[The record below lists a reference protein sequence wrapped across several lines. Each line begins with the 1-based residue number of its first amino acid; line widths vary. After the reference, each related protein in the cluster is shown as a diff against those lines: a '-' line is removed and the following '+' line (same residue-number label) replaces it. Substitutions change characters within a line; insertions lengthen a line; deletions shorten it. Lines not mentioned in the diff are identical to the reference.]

1 MQDSEERRALCEF
14 GGPPFYFFLQGIAS
28 SFGQIL
34 VKSDLR
40 LARAWTCTM
49 TGMRCEEKFITS
61 CLSFRQNAA
70 TIGEKFA
77 GQRLDWQ
84 KVLSIVTDQGVAA
97 FLYGPLSSLKE
108 FPVPGH
114 VIQELRRISALT
126 TFRNH
131 LVGRTVHVL
140 LRALRTA
147 DVPVLVLKGVALL
160 HTVYKETPGMR
171 DCVDIDLL
179 VNEPNLSRAHQVLVG
194 LGYTPE
200 NDPLRLDDDAYH
212 LPMYLRQGDPI
223 GVELHF
229 GVARPDTPFRIEVA
243 DLHGRARPILTSGE
257 TMLVCSPEDMIL
269 HGILHLSFHKE
280 FVLKPLRQL
289 RDLGGIASKEPVD
302 WDQVCGLARRYRAER
317 SAYYALRLA
326 RVLLQAPIPEHVLS
340 TLRSSIGA
348 WELNLFAQV
357 EEEGI
362 YLSHDDPLRLFLQM
376 LLLQIPAYKGPAR
389 VQFLFNVLRHPMRSS
404 HSAYKLLPSQYRVSQ
419 FSPRHVL
426 LVVHLCSKIIGIGLG
441 LILRTIPRIATARPA
456 QPTTQNRHDERGPS
470 GPAKPRSEADG
481 RRSTKG

>member
-1 MQDSEERRALCEF
+1 
-14 GGPPFYFFLQGIAS
+14 
-28 SFGQIL
+28 
-34 VKSDLR
+34 
-40 LARAWTCTM
+40 M
-49 TGMRCEEKFITS
+49 TGMQSEEKFITS
-61 CLSFRQNAA
+61 CLSFGFNAA

-84 KVLSIVTDQGVAA
+84 KVLSIATDQGVAA

-108 FPVPGH
+108 FSVPGH
-114 VIQELRRISALT
+114 VIHELRRISALT
-126 TFRNH
+126 TLRNDM
-131 LVGRTVHVL
+131 VGRTVHVL
-140 LRALRTA
+140 LRALHTA
-147 DVPVLVLKGVALL
+147 GVPVLVLKGVALL

-179 VNEPNLSRAHQVLVG
+179 LKDPDLNRAHQVLIG

-200 NDPLRLDDDAYH
+200 NDPLGLDDDAYH
-212 LPMYLRQGDPI
+212 LPVYRRQGDPI

-243 DLHGRARPILTSGE
+243 DLLGRARPIFTSGE

-269 HGILHLSFHKE
+269 HGVLHLSFHKE

-289 RDLGGIASKEPVD
+289 RDLGGIASKESVD
-302 WDQVCGLARRYRAER
+302 WDQVCGLARRYHVER

-340 TLRSSIGA
+340 TLCSPIGA

-357 EEEGI
+357 EEEGN

-376 LLLQIPAYKGPAR
+376 VLLQIPAYNGPAR
-389 VQFLFNVLRHPMRSS
+389 VRFLFNVLRHPMRSS
-404 HSAYKLLPSQYRVSQ
+404 HSAYMLLPSQYRVRH
-419 FSPRHVL
+419 FTPRHVL
-426 LVVHLCSKIIGIGLG
+426 LVVQLCSKTIGIGLG
-441 LILRTIPRIATARPA
+441 LILRTIPRIATRKASAPYDSEPLLRERTERPRQARK
-456 QPTTQNRHDERGPS
+456 RS
-470 GPAKPRSEADG
+470 GR
-481 RRSTKG
+481 